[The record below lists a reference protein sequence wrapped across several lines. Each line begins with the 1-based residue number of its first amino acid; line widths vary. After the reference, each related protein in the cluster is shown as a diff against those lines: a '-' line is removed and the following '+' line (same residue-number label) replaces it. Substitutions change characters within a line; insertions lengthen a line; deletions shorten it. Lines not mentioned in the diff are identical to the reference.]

1 MSALHLPDSSH
12 ARLQGPDL
20 RSEGAPVSTH
30 TKPYNYGTAILAAF
44 EYLLE
49 KYPEVFVIG
58 QGLWSPWYVGNS
70 MTDLDKKFG
79 KARVI
84 DTPVSELA
92 CTGAA
97 VGAALAGMKPI
108 VVHPRIDFMLYAM
121 DAVVNQAAKWRHMI
135 GGQAHP
141 GLVVRAIINRGGEQG
156 AQHSQALQSWFA
168 HIPGLRVVMP
178 ATVADA
184 RDLMVASVLSPDPVV
199 YIDDRWLY
207 DQTDDLPPVQEID
220 LSAVRPQVLA
230 EGTDLT
236 IVAASHATR
245 LALQAREQ
253 LLTEGIRAEV
263 VDLRVLN
270 PWQGDEIARSVART
284 GRLLAVDG
292 GWRTCGVAGEVLASA
307 VERLAPSQ
315 WRATPARLTLPDA
328 PAPTSRV
335 LEKAYYIGTQDVVKR
350 ARALCA

>member
-1 MSALHLPDSSH
+1 MSRES
-12 ARLQGPDL
+12 
-20 RSEGAPVSTH
+20 
-30 TKPYNYGTAILAAF
+30 YNYGTAILAAF

-70 MTDLDKKFG
+70 MTALDKKFG
-79 KARVI
+79 VDRVI

-92 CTGAA
+92 CTGAG

-108 VVHPRIDFMLYAM
+108 VVHPRMDFMLYAV
-121 DAVVNQAAKWRHMI
+121 DAIVNQAAKWSHMV
-135 GGQAHP
+135 GGQAHA
-141 GLVVRAIINRGGEQG
+141 GVTIRAIINRGGEQG
-156 AQHSQALQSWFA
+156 AQHSQSLHSWFA

-184 RDLMVASVLSPDPVV
+184 RDLLIASVVCRDPVV

-207 DQTDDLPPVQEID
+207 DLTDELPPVRELD
-220 LSAVRPQVLA
+220 LASQGPKCLV
-230 EGTDLT
+230 EGSDVT
-236 IVAASHATR
+236 IVAAGFSTK
-245 LALQAREQ
+245 LALDARAE
-253 LLTEGIRAEV
+253 LLTHGVSAEV

-270 PWQGDEIARSVART
+270 PFNPDTIVQSVTKT

-292 GWRTCGVAGEVLASA
+292 GWSTCGMASEVLASVA
-307 VERLAPSQ
+307 ERVL
-315 WRATPARLTLPDA
+315 PAAMRTSPVRLTLPAA

-335 LEKAYYIGTQDVVKR
+335 LEEIYYPSVSNVVSA
-350 ARALCA
+350 ARQLMK